1 LNEKRKIKNTILRPI
16 IIFQSI
22 KSTKISMMEYGP
34 GYLEL
39 RLGMVGQKGEEEKM
53 EETRDKDAQ

>member
-1 LNEKRKIKNTILRPI
+1 
-16 IIFQSI
+16 
-22 KSTKISMMEYGP
+22 MMEYGP

-53 EETRDKDAQ
+53 EETQDKDAR

>member
-1 LNEKRKIKNTILRPI
+1 
-16 IIFQSI
+16 
-22 KSTKISMMEYGP
+22 MMEYGP

-53 EETRDKDAQ
+53 EETRDKDAQWLGHIGPSCC